1 MAQPQGKGWSV
12 EFSRLLSC
20 NVSKAAPTNKISWQ
34 AEVVAAPTNKVRSA
48 RELEALL
55 LATKI
60 PVSSSNMTSFPIPT
74 RKPSPPFCSLCRLA
88 MLKQQSRTKIS
99 ETPEF
104 ADRFTMLND
113 YWFVLG
119 ILQLSRIPAGD
130 LFEHAPIKSMPSMV
144 HSKPKLLIKAT
155 RRFRST
161 PRRLASWMSLK
172 VFPSLG
178 CRSFWV
184 TKDLTIQKKKLF
196 AARIISRPFY
206 LLYSHVRTPIK

>member
-1 MAQPQGKGWSV
+1 M
-12 EFSRLLSC
+12 
-20 NVSKAAPTNKISWQ
+20 
-34 AEVVAAPTNKVRSA
+34 AAPTNKVRSA

-60 PVSSSNMTSFPIPT
+60 PVSSSNVTSFPIPT

-119 ILQLSRIPAGD
+119 ILQLSRIPARD

-184 TKDLTIQKKKLF
+184 TKDLTIQKKEAFCSKDHFKTFL
-196 AARIISRPFY
+196 SP
-206 LLYSHVRTPIK
+206 L

>member
-1 MAQPQGKGWSV
+1 MAQPQGFRVDRSN
-12 EFSRLLSC
+12 S
-20 NVSKAAPTNKISWQ
+20 NQAAQ
-34 AEVVAAPTNKVRSA
+34 LECQVVAAEVVAAPTNKVRSA

-113 YWFVLG
+113 Y
-119 ILQLSRIPAGD
+119 
-130 LFEHAPIKSMPSMV
+130 
-144 HSKPKLLIKAT
+144 
-155 RRFRST
+155 
-161 PRRLASWMSLK
+161 
-172 VFPSLG
+172 
-178 CRSFWV
+178 
-184 TKDLTIQKKKLF
+184 
-196 AARIISRPFY
+196 
-206 LLYSHVRTPIK
+206 